1 MNRVIQRR
9 FNKVE
14 MYVIYSNII
23 ILQSIMSSY
32 MAICEDIHANYIYI
46 YRIMVLI

>member
-1 MNRVIQRR
+1 MNRVIQSR

-23 ILQSIMSSY
+23 ILQSIMSSK
-32 MAICEDIHANYIYI
+32 ITIGNDISNHDSNITFE
-46 YRIMVLI
+46 

>member
-1 MNRVIQRR
+1 MNRVIQSR

-23 ILQSIMSSY
+23 ILQSIMSSK
-32 MAICEDIHANYIYI
+32 ITIGNDKVSNHDSNITFE
-46 YRIMVLI
+46 